1 MNNKKT
7 GRALDVVP
15 CDLASTYLVI
25 SMSRRTTFVR
35 TLVRQ
40 NSCSSKTLHVVI
52 EFHRISDDDFRCRDL
67 ARALPA
73 RSPEAIIAEIC
84 AALCKLRRRTLF
96 LPWWDYRAGTCAVP
110 NPTKFFARSAGRG
123 SLRHTPPPA
132 PTVVGWCLHAVSN

>member
-7 GRALDVVP
+7 WRALDVVP
-15 CDLASTYLVI
+15 WGDLASTYVVI
-25 SMSRRTTFVR
+25 SMSRRRTFVR

-40 NSCSSKTLHVVI
+40 NSCSSKTLLSCF
-52 EFHRISDDDFRCRDL
+52 EFHRIRDDDFRCRDL

-73 RSPEAIIAEIC
+73 RSPEAIPQRFC

-123 SLRHTPPPA
+123 SLRHTPPSPRF
-132 PTVVGWCLHAVSN
+132 VGGQTRWRA

>member
-25 SMSRRTTFVR
+25 SMSRRRTFVR

-40 NSCSSKTLHVVI
+40 NSCSSKTLLSCF
-52 EFHRISDDDFRCRDL
+52 EFHRIRDDDFRCRDL

-73 RSPEAIIAEIC
+73 RSPEAIP
-84 AALCKLRRRTLF
+84 AAAARAASRCSGRDRRL
-96 LPWWDYRAGTCAVP
+96 
-110 NPTKFFARSAGRG
+110 
-123 SLRHTPPPA
+123 
-132 PTVVGWCLHAVSN
+132 